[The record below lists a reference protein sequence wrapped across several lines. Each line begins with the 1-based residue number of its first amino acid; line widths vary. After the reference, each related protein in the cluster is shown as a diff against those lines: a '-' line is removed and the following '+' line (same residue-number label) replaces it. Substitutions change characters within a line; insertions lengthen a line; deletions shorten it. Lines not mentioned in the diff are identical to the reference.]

1 MIDLNVYEFQTN
13 TQEEEK
19 KSYWGGEKR
28 RQKQREGM
36 NTMEK

>member
-19 KSYWGGEKR
+19 KSYWGARKGGKNKEK
-28 RQKQREGM
+28 E
-36 NTMEK
+36 